1 MADKSSASKITIR
14 KVLREKGDHSWTTH
28 LVQGWRE
35 SGKWQRKQ
43 FKKRADAERFAALKR
58 VEMEN
63 KGRKLEMVLSPL
75 TEQQTH
81 EASSAFDALGE
92 TYSLTEAVQFFLAN
106 HRPPE
111 FTTTISEG
119 MKLYLDDKE
128 RDGMRPRSLRG
139 TKGVLTAFFTANGD
153 PQIHG
158 VTRQMVESHLRGLR
172 AKDGVSPGKRKSWNT
187 HRNELS
193 QFFDWAMAEDLST
206 SRPWCFANPVE
217 KVRKFSAHQIAEQR
231 PEKSTSAPDKLQK
244 LFSFLM
250 RYRGGGF
257 VKTFALAYFAG
268 IRPSKDDSELT
279 KLAENEADFINLKTG
294 QIFIPAK
301 FSKTKNDRQITIS
314 DNLRAWLEAY
324 QDFPIIPTNYGTPL
338 SKIRTHF
345 NLKRDETRHSFIS
358 YHVALYRSV
367 GDAALQAGNSESM
380 VRKHYLNLQ
389 TREEGASFFA
399 IVPDVEKRRAILSTE
414 ISHAAP
420 VNSKPCNDDD
430 SILQLPGN
438 RKSLCL

>member
-1 MADKSSASKITIR
+1 MGRPVKRKRITADKSSASGITIR
-14 KVLREKGDHSWTTH
+14 EVLREKDGQTWTTH

-35 SGKWQRKQ
+35 DGKWKRKQ

-75 TEQQTH
+75 SEEQTA
-81 EASSAFDALGE
+81 EAAAAFEKLGD
-92 TYSLTEAVQFFLAN
+92 TYSLSEAVQFFLAN

-139 TKGVLTAFFTANGD
+139 TKGVLTAFHKANED
-153 PQIHG
+153 PQIHE
-158 VTRQMVESHLRGLR
+158 VTRQMVEAHLRELR
-172 AKDGVSPGKRKSWNT
+172 AEDGVTPAKRKSWNT
-187 HRNELS
+187 HRNEIS
-193 QFFDWAMAEDLST
+193 QFFDWAMVEDIST
-206 SRPWCFANPVE
+206 NRPWCFANPVE
-217 KVRKFSAHQIAEQR
+217 KVRRFTAQQIAEQR
-231 PEKSTSAPDKLQK
+231 PEKSTTAPEDLQH

-250 RYRGGGF
+250 RYRGGRF

-279 KLAENEADFINLKTG
+279 KLAEHEADFINLKTG

-301 FSKTKNDRQITIS
+301 FSKTKNDRQITIT

-324 QDFPIIPTNYGTPL
+324 RDFPIIPKNYGTPL

-345 NLKRDETRHSFIS
+345 DLKRDETRHSFIS
-358 YHVALYRSV
+358 FHVALHRSI

-380 VRKHYLNLQ
+380 VRKHYLNLH
-389 TREEGASFFA
+389 TKEEGEAFFA
-399 IVPDVEKRRAILSTE
+399 IVPDLEGKRAVF
-414 ISHAAP
+414 AADIDLGQHKALKI
-420 VNSKPCNDDD
+420 V
-430 SILQLPGN
+430 
-438 RKSLCL
+438 

>member
-1 MADKSSASKITIR
+1 MKRRRIVADKSSSDGITIR
-14 KVLREKGDHSWTTH
+14 QVLREKGDQTWTTH

-35 SGKWQRKQ
+35 NGKWQRKQ
-43 FKKRADAERFAALKR
+43 FKNRADAERFVALKR

-63 KGRKLEMVLSPL
+63 RGRKLEMVLSPL
-75 TEQQTH
+75 TEQQTL
-81 EASSAFDALGE
+81 EAAAAFDALGD
-92 TYSLTEAVQFFLAN
+92 TYSLSEAVRFFLSN

-111 FTTTISEG
+111 FTTTINEG
-119 MKLYLDDKE
+119 VKLYLDDKE

-139 TKGVLTAFFTANGD
+139 TKGVIMAFANGNDD
-153 PQIHG
+153 PQLHE
-158 VTRQMVESHLRGLR
+158 VTSQMIETHLRGLR
-172 AKDGVSPGKRKSWNT
+172 AEDGVTPAKRKSWNT

-206 SRPWCFANPVE
+206 NRPWCFANPVK
-217 KVRKFSAHQIAEQR
+217 KVRKFTAQQIAEQR
-231 PEKSTSAPDKLQK
+231 PEKSTTAPDDLKQ

-250 RYRGGGF
+250 RYRGGRF

-279 KLAENEADFINLKTG
+279 KLAENEADFINLRTG

-301 FSKTKNDRQITIS
+301 FSKTKNDRQITIT

-324 QDFPIIPTNYGTPL
+324 RDFPIIPKNYGTPL

-345 NLKRDETRHSFIS
+345 DLKRDETRHSFIS
-358 YHVALYRSV
+358 YHVALHRSV

-380 VRKHYLNLQ
+380 VRKHYLNLH
-389 TREEGASFFA
+389 TKEEGEAFFA
-399 IVPDVEKRRAILSTE
+399 IVPDLKKRRAILSTG
-414 ISHAAP
+414 ITHT
-420 VNSKPCNDDD
+420 V
-430 SILQLPGN
+430 PGAL
-438 RKSLCL
+438 KAV